1 MAILRVESLA
11 YGVEDLDAG
20 IRYFEDWGL
29 PCATRGA
36 HGADFALLSGQTILI
51 RSSKDA
57 SLPSAPDGGSTLR
70 ETIWGVSDAA
80 TLENIGAELARD
92 RNVTTDAQGGLHS
105 HDVAGFGI
113 GF

>member
-36 HGADFALLSGQTILI
+36 HGADFALPSGQTILI

-57 SLPSAPDGGSTLR
+57 SLPSAPVHCTLSR
-70 ETIWGVSDAA
+70 PTKCQPLLSK
-80 TLENIGAELARD
+80 L
-92 RNVTTDAQGGLHS
+92 
-105 HDVAGFGI
+105 
-113 GF
+113 